1 MGQLSEDEVS
11 VWGERY
17 PMDETEGWDGPV
29 LALTARDVCQI
40 LREVVFERR
49 TMTKVVSQTW
59 DEVYACHFVVD
70 VEGWRITLYNDCD
83 ELDYCEE
90 CVGQDGRRWCFDPG
104 DRFGTDPVALL
115 STWEHQTLE
124 RLLKA
129 L

>member
-1 MGQLSEDEVS
+1 MTPDNVS
-11 VWGERY
+11 KNPSGI
-17 PMDETEGWDGPV
+17 
-29 LALTARDVCQI
+29 LTAREVCQV
-40 LREVVFERR
+40 LREVIFERR
-49 TMTKVVSQTW
+49 TMTKVGAQTW
-59 DEVYACHFVVD
+59 DEVYACHFIVD

-90 CVGQDGRRWCFDPG
+90 CVSPDGRRWRFDPG

-124 RLLKA
+124 RRLKT

>member
-1 MGQLSEDEVS
+1 MAADEATGSCLGSLSSREVCE
-11 VWGERY
+11 V
-17 PMDETEGWDGPV
+17 
-29 LALTARDVCQI
+29 

-49 TMTKVVSQTW
+49 TMLEVGTQTW
-59 DEVYACHFVVD
+59 DEVYACHFIVD

-90 CVGQDGRRWCFDPG
+90 CVSPDGRRWCFDPG
-104 DRFGTDPVALL
+104 DRSGTDPLALM

-124 RLLKA
+124 RRLKA

>member
-1 MGQLSEDEVS
+1 MTDDES
-11 VWGERY
+11 FENTQG
-17 PMDETEGWDGPV
+17 
-29 LALTARDVCQI
+29 LLTAREVCQV
-40 LREVVFERR
+40 LREVTFERR
-49 TMTKVVSQTW
+49 TMTRIGTQSW

-90 CVGQDGRRWCFDPG
+90 CYSPDGRRWCFDLG

-115 STWEHQTLE
+115 STWEHQMLE

>member
-1 MGQLSEDEVS
+1 MTVDNA
-11 VWGERY
+11 
-17 PMDETEGWDGPV
+17 PDGPSGG
-29 LALTARDVCQI
+29 LTARDVCQV

-49 TMTKVVSQTW
+49 TMTKVGSQTW
-59 DEVYACHFVVD
+59 DEVYACHFVID

-90 CVGQDGRRWCFDPG
+90 CVSPDGRRWSFGIG
-104 DRFGTDPVALL
+104 DRMGTDPVALL